1 MDRNAMLFVAG
12 LALAGIAVADLSDT
26 SMRFAF
32 ATYKEKSGP
41 ITVLVG
47 SYTAAFGEGEDL
59 VPLQIAIGIRGQ
71 DAKLTITPESF
82 TLIDP
87 DGNSYPMA
95 SYSELARHDRLMR
108 FTEVIDRAQPLVLGE
123 QFANSKPI
131 QSRFFPVLAEG
142 TRIPRVHLDR
152 TTYLRDLFYF
162 KRPSLGLDGVLT
174 LRFKAQG
181 MSEAIDVRFEVPL
194 KKAPD
199 P

>member
-1 MDRNAMLFVAG
+1 M
-12 LALAGIAVADLSDT
+12 
-26 SMRFAF
+26 
-32 ATYKEKSGP
+32 
-41 ITVLVG
+41 
-47 SYTAAFGEGEDL
+47 
-59 VPLQIAIGIRGQ
+59 PLQIAIGIRGK

-82 TLIDP
+82 TIIDP
-87 DGNSYPMA
+87 DGNSYPA
-95 SYSELARHDRLMR
+95 ATYSELARHDRLMR
-108 FTEVIDRAQPLVLGE
+108 SAEAIDRAQPLVMGE
-123 QFANSKPI
+123 QFANSTRI
-131 QSRFFPVLAEG
+131 QSRFFPVPSEG
-142 TRIPRVHLDR
+142 IRIPRVHLNR